1 MAIVFIAAVLI
12 CLLLLLVLYRNLP
25 NKKVFYGFCL
35 VLALTIG
42 AIGQSLLF
50 QPKAEPPSEIALRRI
65 AAQQQI
71 FDDWYTS
78 YKKQLD
84 SLDYNWAQGQKIVND
99 YHNDNISLNTAYTR
113 LNLLE
118 HQAQVTNQELS
129 KLVPPISLDDTN
141 YDLAASILNKT
152 IAYSEKQL
160 AAITALKANANPANL
175 STDNHEEES
184 RILWETMLRNGPDA
198 LFTAAETNSLRQNL
212 TIPEN

>member
-42 AIGQSLLF
+42 AIGQALLF

-78 YKKQLD
+78 YKKQ
-84 SLDYNWAQGQKIVND
+84 Q
-99 YHNDNISLNTAYTR
+99 TAW
-113 LNLLE
+113 
-118 HQAQVTNQELS
+118 
-129 KLVPPISLDDTN
+129 
-141 YDLAASILNKT
+141 T
-152 IAYSEKQL
+152 I
-160 AAITALKANANPANL
+160 TGPKAKKL
-175 STDNHEEES
+175 STT
-184 RILWETMLRNGPDA
+184 ITMTISA
-198 LFTAAETNSLRQNL
+198 LIQP
-212 TIPEN
+212 IPA

>member
-25 NKKVFYGFCL
+25 QKKVFYGFCL

-50 QPKAEPPSEIALRRI
+50 TAEEEPPSEITLRRI

-71 FDDWYTS
+71 FNDWYTS
-78 YKKQLD
+78 YKKQVD
-84 SLDYNWAQGQKIVND
+84 SLDYNWSQCQKIVND

-118 HQAQVTNQELS
+118 HQAQMTYQELD
-129 KLVPPISLDDTN
+129 KLAPPISLDDTN
-141 YDLAASILNKT
+141 YDLAASLLNKT
-152 IAYSEKQL
+152 IDYSSRQL
-160 AAITALKANANPANL
+160 AAITTLKANANPANL
-175 STDNHEEES
+175 NAENHEAES
-184 RILWETMLRNGPDA
+184 RILRETMLRNGPDA

>member
-1 MAIVFIAAVLI
+1 M
-12 CLLLLLVLYRNLP
+12 
-25 NKKVFYGFCL
+25 
-35 VLALTIG
+35 
-42 AIGQSLLF
+42 
-50 QPKAEPPSEIALRRI
+50 
-65 AAQQQI
+65 
-71 FDDWYTS
+71 
-78 YKKQLD
+78 
-84 SLDYNWAQGQKIVND
+84 DYNWAQGQKIVND

-129 KLVPPISLDDTN
+129 KLAPPISLDDTN

-184 RILWETMLRNGPDA
+184 RILRETMLRNGPDA

>member
-25 NKKVFYGFCL
+25 NKKVFYGFWL

-42 AIGQSLLF
+42 AIGQALLF
-50 QPKAEPPSEIALRRI
+50 QHKAEPPSEIALRRI

-84 SLDYNWAQGQKIVND
+84 TLDYNWAQGQKIVND

-129 KLVPPISLDDTN
+129 KLAPPISLDDTN

-160 AAITALKANANPANL
+160 TAITALKANANPANL
-175 STDNHEEES
+175 STDNHQEES
-184 RILWETMLRNGPDA
+184 RILQETMLRNGPDA

>member
-1 MAIVFIAAVLI
+1 M
-12 CLLLLLVLYRNLP
+12 
-25 NKKVFYGFCL
+25 
-35 VLALTIG
+35 
-42 AIGQSLLF
+42 
-50 QPKAEPPSEIALRRI
+50 RRI

-129 KLVPPISLDDTN
+129 KLAPPISLDDTN

-184 RILWETMLRNGPDA
+184 RILRETMLRNGPDA

>member
-35 VLALTIG
+35 ALALTIG
-42 AIGQSLLF
+42 AIGQSLLV
-50 QPKAEPPSEIALRRI
+50 QSRTEPPSEIALRRI

-84 SLDYNWAQGQKIVND
+84 ILDYNWSQAQKIVSD
-99 YHNDNISLNTAYTR
+99 YRNDNISLNTAYTR

-118 HQAQVTNQELS
+118 HQAQVANQELG
-129 KLVPPISLDDTN
+129 KLSPPISLDDTN

-152 IAYSEKQL
+152 IAYSEKHL
-160 AAITALKANANPANL
+160 SAITALKANANPANL
-175 STDNHEEES
+175 NTDSHEAES
-184 RILWETMLRNGPDA
+184 RILQETMLRNGPDA
-198 LFTAAETNSLRQNL
+198 LFTADEINSLRQNL

>member
-1 MAIVFIAAVLI
+1 MAIVFIAALLI

-35 VLALTIG
+35 VLTLTIG
-42 AIGQSLLF
+42 AIGQSLLV
-50 QPKAEPPSEIALRRI
+50 QSRTEPPSEIALRRI

-84 SLDYNWAQGQKIVND
+84 SLDYNWSQAQKIVSD

-118 HQAQVTNQELS
+118 HQAQVANQELG
-129 KLVPPISLDDTN
+129 KLYPPISLDDTN

-160 AAITALKANANPANL
+160 SAITALKANANPANL
-175 STDNHEEES
+175 NTDSHEAES
-184 RILWETMLRNGPDA
+184 RILQETMLRNGPDA
-198 LFTAAETNSLRQNL
+198 LFTADETNSLRQNL